1 MSIIKNQYKIGE
13 NLLCKVTRV
22 HKNFFEVVTLNKHI
36 GKIYVKEISD
46 YYVKDLISIVKIG
59 DVLYLTL
66 KSFLEDGTLLFSFKE
81 NRSYF
86 LRTPFEFKISESN
99 EEKKGFEKLFDFVN
113 EEIKKWKT

>member
-1 MSIIKNQYKIGE
+1 MSMNKNRYKIGE
-13 NLLCKVTRV
+13 SLLCRVTHV
-22 HKNFFEVVTLNKHI
+22 HKNFFEVITSNKDI

-66 KSFLEDGTLLFSFKE
+66 KGFLDDGTLLFSFKE

-86 LRTPFEFKISESN
+86 LRTPFEFKIAESN
-99 EEKKGFEKLFDFVN
+99 EEKNGFERLFDFVN
-113 EEIKKWKT
+113 KEIKKWKT